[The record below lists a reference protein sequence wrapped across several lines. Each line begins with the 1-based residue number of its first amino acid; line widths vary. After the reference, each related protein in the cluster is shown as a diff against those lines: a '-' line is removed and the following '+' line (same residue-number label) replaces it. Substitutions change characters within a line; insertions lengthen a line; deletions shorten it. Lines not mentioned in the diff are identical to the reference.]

1 MKLNLKF
8 IFLIIFTAF
17 LSGCAGT
24 SKQFVEKPDLNVSL
38 NENESIIRLKRAN
51 HFAGSARKPDVIANG
66 ILIGEIANDD
76 ELIWKTESNS
86 FECIAI
92 DYGKNPFFQASG
104 IILDS
109 TPLSYKCFQTKP
121 REVLSLTYDGGYPE
135 MRAVRAVRDF
145 AFVPIFR
152 EIDKPKISTPIAIG
166 SIINKVE
173 EDAETDIKGL
183 LLASM
188 QKQFREK
195 LTDSSTITI
204 DIEIL
209 DYKTGSAALRWLAS
223 SETASTF
230 AKVKVTVKENNEIID
245 AYITRPVI
253 SFGGFY
259 TVGADDYIF
268 DEIAEDIYLYFF
280 EP

>member
-38 NENESIIRLKRAN
+38 NENESIIKLKRVK
-51 HFAGSARKPDVIANG
+51 HFAGGAREPDVIANDV
-66 ILIGEIANDD
+66 LIGEIANGD

-92 DYGKNPFFQASG
+92 DYGMDMFLSTG

-121 REVLSLTYDGGYPE
+121 REVLSLTYDWGYPK
-135 MRAVRAVRDF
+135 MRAVREC
-145 AFVPIFR
+145 AFVPIFKD
-152 EIDKPKISTPIAIG
+152 IDKPKSSIPIAIG
-166 SIINKVE
+166 SITSKVE
-173 EDAETDIKGL
+173 EDTETDIKGL

-188 QKQFREK
+188 QKQFKEK

-204 DIEIL
+204 DIEML
-209 DYKTGSAALRWLAS
+209 DYKTGNAALRWLAS